1 MGHQAMRRAF
11 TFPGQGSQTIGMGR
25 ELRDSFAAARLVFQ
39 EVDDALGEHL
49 SRLIFEGSSEDLTL
63 TQNTQPALMCVS
75 LAAARVLETESGLP
89 VGQLCAFV
97 AGHSLGEYS
106 ALAAAGALGIG
117 DAARLLR
124 IRGLAMQKAVPVGEG
139 AMAALLGIEFDLA
152 EAVVSEASRGTEI
165 VTVAND
171 NGVAQVV
178 VSGTRLGV
186 ERASQLA
193 LQRGAKRAMPLSVS
207 APFHCPLMQPAADAM
222 AEALDGI
229 KLTTP
234 SVPLIANV
242 TALPVSDPETIRALL
257 VAQVTGVVRW
267 RETVMRLKSE
277 GIEMLVEVGA
287 GKVLSGLA
295 KRIEKDIATMT
306 VGGPADIAAFLKLL

>member
-1 MGHQAMRRAF
+1 MRRAF
-11 TFPGQGSQTIGMGR
+11 TFPGQGSQSIGMGR

-49 SRLIFEGSSEDLTL
+49 SRLIFDGSSDDLML
-63 TQNTQPALMCVS
+63 THNTQPALMCVS
-75 LAAARVLETESGLP
+75 LAAVRALEAEAGRP
-89 VGQLCAFV
+89 VGAMCELV

-106 ALAAAGALGIG
+106 ALAAAGALDLS

-124 IRGLAMQKAVPVGEG
+124 IRGVAMQQAVPVGEG

-152 EAVVSEASRGTEI
+152 EAVVSEVSRGSDI

-178 VSGTRLGV
+178 VSGTRAGV

-207 APFHCPLMQPAADAM
+207 APFHCPLMQPAADIM
-222 AEALDGI
+222 AEALAEVHLDA
-229 KLTTP
+229 P

-242 TALPVSDPETIRALL
+242 TAAPVSDPETIRELL

-267 RETVMRLKSE
+267 RETVLRMRAE
-277 GIEMLVEVGA
+277 GIETLVEVGA

-295 KRIEKDIATMT
+295 KRIDKEMMTIA
-306 VGGPADIAAFLKLL
+306 VNGPADIAAFLKLL